1 MLQKVG
7 RFLASRVQGTK
18 GKEKYDKYMKE
29 NPLVRGALGA
39 GDLAL
44 AFYGPGMIGKGLQ
57 AAGKGLGAA
66 SKIGR
71 AATSAGNFLAGTP
84 AVQYRGPGTVGRGA
98 TKGIYGRIGQNLMGS
113 ASQPGIVPTLGSKLG
128 GAAKA
133 VGKFAA
139 ANPSVI
145 GSALQA
151 APALAQQSAAARQT
165 QQMNQM
171 AMDEAKRRQAQR
183 DELMALLRPLFVQLQ
198 QGG

>member
-18 GKEKYDKYMKE
+18 GKQKYDTFMQK
-29 NPLVRGALGA
+29 NPLVRGVLGA

-57 AAGKGLGAA
+57 KVGGMGKLAGTGV
-66 SKIGR
+66 GR

-84 AVQYRGPGTVGRGA
+84 AVQYQGPGTVGRGA
-98 TKGIYGRIGQNLMGS
+98 TKGIYGRVGQKLMGS
-113 ASQPGIVPTLGSKLG
+113 ASQPGIVPRIGD
-128 GAAKA
+128 AARA
-133 VGKFAA
+133 AGRFAA
-139 ANPSVI
+139 ANPTVI

-151 APALAQQSAAARQT
+151 APALAQQSAATRQA
-165 QQMNQM
+165 QQMTKLT
-171 AMDEAKRRQAQR
+171 MDEAKRRQAQR

>member
-29 NPLVRGALGA
+29 NPWARTALGA

-44 AFYGPGMIGKGLQ
+44 AFYGPGMLGKGLQ
-57 AAGKGLGAA
+57 KIGGMGKLAGTGV
-66 SKIGR
+66 GR

-84 AVQYRGPGTVGRGA
+84 AVQYQGPGTVGRGA

-113 ASQPGIVPTLGSKLG
+113 ASQPGIVPKIG
-128 GAAKA
+128 GAVRAA
-133 VGKFAA
+133 GKFAA
-139 ANPSVI
+139 ANPSVV
-145 GSALQA
+145 GAALQA

-165 QQMNQM
+165 QQMNQLGM
-171 AMDEAKRRQAQR
+171 EEAKRRAAQR
-183 DELMALLRPLFVQLQ
+183 EELMALLRPLFVQLQ